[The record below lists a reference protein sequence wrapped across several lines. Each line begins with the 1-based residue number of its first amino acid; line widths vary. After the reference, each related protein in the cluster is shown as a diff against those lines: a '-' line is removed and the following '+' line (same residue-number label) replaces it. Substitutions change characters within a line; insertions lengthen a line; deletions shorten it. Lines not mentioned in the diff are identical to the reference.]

1 MDIFT
6 RIGNIIYL
14 MYIVKKL
21 AWLNLKRHLI
31 FASCVILVFSSFL
44 QNYVP
49 HVSTDINIVD
59 FGKCQNLRVVED
71 QVLNLTNHTKGKITV
86 QWIGGMEFIF
96 LKPDM

>member
-1 MDIFT
+1 MI
-6 RIGNIIYL
+6 
-14 MYIVKKL
+14 KL
-21 AWLNLKRHLI
+21 KATSYFYVLCY
-31 FASCVILVFSSFL
+31 SCFFVFL

-96 LKPDM
+96 LKPDT